1 MAMNRVMELHKQ
13 VMRAAMDHTITD
25 AEYYKILESCLDE
38 MEKIG
43 ISDADMETI
52 EADVLTTMLMMAGPI
67 KAVG

>member
-1 MAMNRVMELHKQ
+1 MNRVMELHKQ
-13 VMRAAMDHTITD
+13 VMLAAIDHTITN

-43 ISDADMETI
+43 ISDADMENI
-52 EADVLTTMLMMAGPI
+52 EADVLMTLLVMAGPI

>member
-1 MAMNRVMELHKQ
+1 
-13 VMRAAMDHTITD
+13 MRAAMDHTITD

-43 ISDADMETI
+43 ISDADMENI
-52 EADVLTTMLMMAGPI
+52 EADVLMTLLVMVGPI

>member
-1 MAMNRVMELHKQ
+1 MNKVMELHKQ
-13 VMRAAMDHTITD
+13 VMMAAMDQTITD

-43 ISDADMETI
+43 ISDADMENI
-52 EADVLTTMLMMAGPI
+52 EADVLTIMLMMAGPI

>member
-1 MAMNRVMELHKQ
+1 
-13 VMRAAMDHTITD
+13 MDHTITD

-43 ISDADMETI
+43 ISDADMENI
-52 EADVLTTMLMMAGPI
+52 EADVLMTLLVMAGPI

>member
-1 MAMNRVMELHKQ
+1 MNKVMELHKQ
-13 VMRAAMDHTITD
+13 VMMAAMDQTITD

-43 ISDADMETI
+43 ISDADMEKI
-52 EADVLTTMLMMAGPI
+52 EADVLTTMLMMAGQI

>member
-1 MAMNRVMELHKQ
+1 MNKVMELHKQ
-13 VMRAAMDHTITD
+13 VMMAAMDQTITD

-43 ISDADMETI
+43 ISDADMENI